1 MQLIKKAV
9 NMAEYKQPQ
18 VIPNADISY
27 NSDPNNISASDSNG
41 SIPARRVSGGNP
53 ARNEV
58 KTSGVAQRGKGAA
71 TKGFTSRGPMA

>member
-1 MQLIKKAV
+1 MSV
-9 NMAEYKQPQ
+9 YNQPK
-18 VIPNADISY
+18 VVPNADISY
-27 NSDPNNISASDSNG
+27 DTDPNTLSADASNG

-53 ARNEV
+53 GRNEV

>member
-1 MQLIKKAV
+1 MSV
-9 NMAEYKQPQ
+9 YNQPK
-18 VIPNADISY
+18 VVPNADISY
-27 NSDPNNISASDSNG
+27 QTDPNTLSADDSNG

-53 ARNEV
+53 GRNEV

>member
-1 MQLIKKAV
+1 MSV
-9 NMAEYKQPQ
+9 YKQPTI
-18 VIPNADISY
+18 VPNADISY
-27 NSDPNNISASDSNG
+27 NTDPNNLSASDSNG

-58 KTSGVAQRGKGAA
+58 KTAGVAQRGKGAA

>member
-1 MQLIKKAV
+1 MSVYNQPIKV
-9 NMAEYKQPQ
+9 
-18 VIPNADISY
+18 PNADISY
-27 NSDPNNISASDSNG
+27 NTDPNNLSASDSNG

-53 ARNEV
+53 ARNDV

>member
-1 MQLIKKAV
+1 MSV
-9 NMAEYKQPQ
+9 YNQPK

-27 NSDPNNISASDSNG
+27 PSDPNNVSASDSTNDM
-41 SIPARRVSGGNP
+41 PARRVSGGNP

-58 KTSGVAQRGKGAA
+58 KTAGVAQRGSGAA

>member
-1 MQLIKKAV
+1 MS
-9 NMAEYKQPQ
+9 EYKQP
-18 VIPNADISY
+18 VNVPTPDISY
-27 NSDPNNISASDSNG
+27 NTDPNNLSASDSNG

-58 KTSGVAQRGKGAA
+58 KTAGVAQRGKGAA

>member
-1 MQLIKKAV
+1 MSD
-9 NMAEYKQPQ
+9 YKQPV

-27 NSDPNNISASDSNG
+27 SQDPNNISAADSNG
-41 SIPARRVSGGNP
+41 CIPARRVSMGNP